1 MHYSTIDVIIKVHI
15 MADPSTQK
23 WTRKME
29 THFRLLSLLR
39 WVFLLSTLDVMT
51 PIIHRWPDDIIKH
64 NPKIIYCEDI
74 EAWVFQ
80 HQNIRTSPTQDE
92 EVRFE
97 SIEICIHL
105 SIYHLIKI
113 YYMLFAFQS
122 KNDCSWL
129 LKSQNT
135 DSYDIIEL
143 AEETEVSRE
152 LSFLFLSSYI

>member
-1 MHYSTIDVIIKVHI
+1 M
-15 MADPSTQK
+15 
-23 WTRKME
+23 
-29 THFRLLSLLR
+29 
-39 WVFLLSTLDVMT
+39 TL
-51 PIIHRWPDDIIKH
+51 IIHRWPDDFIKH

-92 EVRFE
+92 EVIFE
-97 SIEICIHL
+97 SNLLLHP
-105 SIYHLIKI
+105 SIYHLIKLTQYI
-113 YYMLFAFQS
+113 ILYVFQS

-143 AEETEVSRE
+143 AEETEVRRE
-152 LSFLFLSSYI
+152 LSLLFLSSYI